1 MNVKKM
7 IPSGTNVLMAL
18 GVLMGA
24 KLAAKMVARYMPTAS
39 PAPSAYKLPVRSAAF
54 DDLVTVQ

>member
-1 MNVKKM
+1 M